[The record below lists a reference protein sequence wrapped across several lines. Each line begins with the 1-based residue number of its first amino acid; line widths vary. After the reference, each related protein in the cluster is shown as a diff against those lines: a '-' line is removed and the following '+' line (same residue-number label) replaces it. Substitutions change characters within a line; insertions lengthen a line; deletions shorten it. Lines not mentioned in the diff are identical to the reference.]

1 MGRRIGVLG
10 LVNYK
15 THPSDNRYKVFSFY
29 SQAEA
34 DLFKIELD
42 KRRVTF
48 ESDTDEVKDETI
60 YLFAVSNSDFN
71 RAQKANYIV
80 SANHRKPIINNK
92 FLRYALLLFFATV
105 LTLGVIGYVYKMNI
119 LDKKTEQLKEE

>member
-29 SQAEA
+29 SQKEA
-34 DLFKIELD
+34 DLFKLELD
-42 KRRVTF
+42 KRNVSF
-48 ESDTDEVKDETI
+48 ETDTDEVKDETI
-60 YLFAVSNSDFN
+60 YLFAISNRDFN
-71 RAQKANYIV
+71 RAQKANFVV

-92 FLRYALLLFFATV
+92 YLRYSLLFFFAAV
-105 LTLGVIGYVYKMNI
+105 LTLGIIGYVYKMNI
-119 LDKKTEQLKEE
+119 LDKKTEQLNEE

>member
-29 SQAEA
+29 SQKEA
-34 DLFKIELD
+34 DLFKSELD
-42 KRRVTF
+42 KRKVSF
-48 ESDTDEVKDETI
+48 ESDTDEIKEETI

-71 RAQKANYIV
+71 RAQKANFVV

-92 FLRYALLLFFATV
+92 FLRYSLLLFFATV

-119 LDKKTEQLKEE
+119 LDKKTEQLDEE